1 VIRAFALYQRHRSP
15 GARLILV
22 GDPITPEYVAHL
34 RALAERLAP
43 GAVRIESDLPDAA
56 LGERYRSAD
65 AFLCLSEH
73 EGFCIP
79 VLEAF
84 HFGLPV
90 IARPVGAIPQT
101 VGDAALLVDDPDLG
115 LVAEL
120 LHLAL
125 TDTDLRN
132 ELRHRGERRL
142 EAYAPEVVS
151 ERLRAV
157 VEATAAAGRARPS

>member
-1 VIRAFALYQRHRSP
+1 MA
-15 GARLILV
+15 
-22 GDPITPEYVAHL
+22 
-34 RALAERLAP
+34 
-43 GAVRIESDLPDAA
+43 IESGLPDAA
-56 LGERYRSAD
+56 LGQRYRGAD

-90 IARPVGAIPQT
+90 IARPVGAIPET

-120 LHLAL
+120 LHLAV
-125 TDTDLRN
+125 TDEDLRE
-132 ELRHRGERRL
+132 ELRRRGERRL

-157 VEATAAAGRARPS
+157 VEATAAAGRARLS